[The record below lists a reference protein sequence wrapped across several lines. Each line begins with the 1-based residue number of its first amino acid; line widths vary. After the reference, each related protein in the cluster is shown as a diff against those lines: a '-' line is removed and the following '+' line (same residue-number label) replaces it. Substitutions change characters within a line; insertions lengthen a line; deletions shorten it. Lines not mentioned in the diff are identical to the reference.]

1 MGDQTKGM
9 AAITPLPSVN
19 PEEAPK
25 AAVSELPVPVVA
37 LPKFPDHAP
46 KSVPVHADGK
56 APKTHV
62 PIGFTRPIL
71 TARKDMYRTHA
82 GFFA

>member
-25 AAVSELPVPVVA
+25 ADVPELPVPVVA
-37 LPKFPDHAP
+37 LPKFPDHKP
-46 KSVPVHADGK
+46 KAVRVEADGK
-56 APKTHV
+56 APKTEV

-71 TARKDMYRTHA
+71 TARKEMYRTHA